1 MPHICH
7 IKTWISFGNTIV
19 FFSVIFAT
27 ETLVHPKAIRVGG
40 FNRDRVT
47 LRVLLW
53 RVRKTAAQTHLAHEF
68 AANNDASN
76 TW

>member
-1 MPHICH
+1 MPYKNLNFFWQYNC
-7 IKTWISFGNTIV
+7 F